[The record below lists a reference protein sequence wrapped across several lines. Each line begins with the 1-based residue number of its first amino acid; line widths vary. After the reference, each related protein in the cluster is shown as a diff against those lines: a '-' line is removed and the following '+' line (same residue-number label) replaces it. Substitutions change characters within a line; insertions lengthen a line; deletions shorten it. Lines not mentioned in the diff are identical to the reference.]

1 MNSHAVPS
9 FPEDIISEH
18 VVFFLLV
25 SLLETLYATYYIFA
39 QLLIRMVVMRIGRF
53 GSASLRFNLNKFLN
67 LFLVFIKQ
75 QDNRIAFV
83 QLLNV
88 R

>member
-1 MNSHAVPS
+1 MNCHAVPS

-53 GSASLRFNLNKFLN
+53 GSASLRFNLNKFLD

-75 QDNRIAFV
+75 QDIRMAFV